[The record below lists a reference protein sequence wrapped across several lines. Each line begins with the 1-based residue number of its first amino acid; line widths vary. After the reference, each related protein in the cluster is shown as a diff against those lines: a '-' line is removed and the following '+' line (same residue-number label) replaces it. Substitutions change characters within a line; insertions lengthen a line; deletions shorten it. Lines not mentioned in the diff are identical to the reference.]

1 MDSNKADLV
10 LSRLYIGP
18 LRVARNESLL
28 RHLNVT
34 HVLTVCPTRP
44 NRFEGIVYKIVSVSD
59 SPNHRIDVHFDEC
72 FEFINNAL
80 AQGGT
85 VYVHCFQGVS
95 RSASVVIA
103 YLMKYRKM
111 KFQRA
116 FDYLKK
122 RRNIINP
129 NFGFVDQLKNFE
141 SSLALSQELATN

>member
-1 MDSNKADLV
+1 MH
-10 LSRLYIGP
+10 RLYIGS
-18 LRVARNESLL
+18 LRVARNENVL
-28 RHLNVT
+28 RSLNVT

-72 FEFINNAL
+72 FEFINSAL

-103 YLMKYRKM
+103 YLMKYKKM
-111 KFQRA
+111 KFQKA
-116 FDYLKK
+116 FEFLRK
-122 RRNIINP
+122 RRSIINP

-141 SSLALSQELATN
+141 SALALSQQAVIN